1 MFLMYLPVACAFV
14 SCAIINLLSLITYN
28 EACMIYQLTVFTH
41 TKIYKRV
48 VLLLYFPSLEQAA
61 VHLLKR
67 NSTPI
72 SRRNP

>member
-1 MFLMYLPVACAFV
+1 
-14 SCAIINLLSLITYN
+14 
-28 EACMIYQLTVFTH
+28 MIYQLTVFTH